1 MIYGYIIEF
10 KKIDAD
16 WKWKWENYFNRK
28 VYMTEKIAQESLSQ
42 LQKISFFKDKYEWRI
57 KPLYDIDSSIIEKML
72 EKLDEHL
79 QMVNPIQLGIFK
91 IKLGKSIDKEYKKA
105 AIKVVINSLKCG
117 GENIKNLN
125 PDAE

>member
-10 KKIDAD
+10 KKNDID
-16 WKWKWENYFNRK
+16 WEWKWENYFNRK

-57 KPLYDIDSSIIEKML
+57 KPLYDIDSSIIEKVL

-91 IKLGKSIDKEYKKA
+91 LKIEPELDAEYKRIAVKL
-105 AIKVVINSLKCG
+105 VTDFLKCG
-117 GENIKNLN
+117 GGNIKNLN
-125 PDAE
+125 KDAE